1 MKPPAIQAVSSSL
14 ISRDTVAINY
24 AASDSIAVLAAG
36 IARVAL
42 DGINCSVLDTLY
54 NSDVVCFSVAL
65 PIKEDDMTC
74 RRLKAAV
81 LPLTS
86 VLKPL

>member
-54 NSDVVCFSVAL
+54 NSDCV
-65 PIKEDDMTC
+65 
-74 RRLKAAV
+74 RRSAKSARPAKLSSGSA
-81 LPLTS
+81 
-86 VLKPL
+86 